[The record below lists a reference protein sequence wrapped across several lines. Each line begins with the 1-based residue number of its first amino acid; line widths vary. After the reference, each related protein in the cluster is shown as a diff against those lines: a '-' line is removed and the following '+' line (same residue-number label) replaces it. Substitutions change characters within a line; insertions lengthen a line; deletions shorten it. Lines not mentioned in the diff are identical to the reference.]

1 MVQTVCTHQIL
12 AGAKIIM
19 LKKPVVLRRIFFSIC
34 AITDFASWHE
44 AKVSFDDPLFRSYYT
59 INGPEKYFT
68 AEGEDIFQGDIW
80 ILNISDVDILFTA
93 TEILH

>member
-1 MVQTVCTHQIL
+1 MVQTVRTQQVK
-12 AGAKIIM
+12 AGEKIIM
-19 LKKPVVLRRIFFSIC
+19 LEKPLALQRIFFSIC

-44 AKVSFDDPLFRSYYT
+44 AKVSFDDPLFRTYYT

-68 AEGEDIFQGDIW
+68 VEGEDIFQGNIW
-80 ILNISDVDILFTA
+80 IWNVSDVDILFTS

>member
-1 MVQTVCTHQIL
+1 MLEKPL
-12 AGAKIIM
+12 A
-19 LKKPVVLRRIFFSIC
+19 LQRIFFSIC

-44 AKVSFDDPLFRSYYT
+44 AKVSFDDPSFQSYYT

-80 ILNISDVDILFTA
+80 IWDVSDVDILFTA
-93 TEILH
+93 TEILR

>member
-1 MVQTVCTHQIL
+1 MVQTVCTRKLLIGKKTIIL
-12 AGAKIIM
+12 E
-19 LKKPVVLRRIFFSIC
+19 KPLVLHRIYFSIC
-34 AITDFASWHE
+34 AITNFTSWHE
-44 AKVSFDDPLFRSYYT
+44 AKISFDDPSFQSCYT

-80 ILNISDVDILFTA
+80 IANASDVDILFTA

>member
-1 MVQTVCTHQIL
+1 MVQTVRTQQVK
-12 AGAKIIM
+12 AGEKIIM
-19 LKKPVVLRRIFFSIC
+19 LEKPLALQRIFFSIC

-44 AKVSFDDPLFRSYYT
+44 AKVSFGDPLFRSYYT

-80 ILNISDVDILFTA
+80 ISNISDVDILFTA

>member
-1 MVQTVCTHQIL
+1 MVQTVCTHKVLI
-12 AGAKIIM
+12 GEKIIM
-19 LKKPVVLRRIFFSIC
+19 LEKPLALHRIYFSIC

-44 AKVSFDDPLFRSYYT
+44 AKISFDDPLFLSYYT

-68 AEGEDIFQGDIW
+68 AGGEDIFQGDIW
-80 ILNISDVDILFTA
+80 IANASDVDILFTT